1 MLEQEMLREQF
12 QALLQREQEAAKA
25 YADLLAKA
33 ADASTRQQVEQL
45 YIGKQRHVQLAE
57 RLLEIVD

>member
-12 QALLQREQEAAKA
+12 QALLEREQQAAEA
-25 YADLLAKA
+25 YEDLLAKA
-33 ADASTRQQVEQL
+33 ADTSTREQVEQL
-45 YIGKQRHVQLAE
+45 YIGKQRHVQLTE